1 MKLRRR
7 ASLKKT
13 NLSFLLFWNAD
24 INFSAVINSTFIFIW
39 AWLISFYIFDIFT
52 IIPAFTLGARMII
65 YSCDLDFNSVNTAAE
80 DVQLWTDA
88 DNIIHIFATPAITL
102 TLCILLAVIVL
113 IKWKPR
119 GKSNRR
125 FLFWFILC
133 GVVRLFGNYL
143 SGSFFSGLFNVW
155 NWNLVTD
162 FMLITTNIWA
172 EMLFDV
178 GVAVAMY
185 VAFHLMANQ
194 VHLLF
199 NPYSRRRLDRVVSEL
214 FLPVIIG
221 LQLLLVCY
229 IGSWTITE
237 IFCGAIL
244 EILVVFVL
252 CRRFV
257 SLYRSVPGEHERKR
271 IEKIKVF
278 PIGMFVLFL
287 IGKIF
292 LDSRG
297 GILLEYSQ
305 YKRYFLENFFIVVAI
320 IIALVVALITFR
332 LVRRKR
338 RKDVFSYYKEEIETK
353 WRLEGSSTDELLK
366 AYGVQRHSDLDK
378 YRKMWNDSDQSLS
391 TLSKKKR

>member
-1 MKLRRR
+1 M
-7 ASLKKT
+7 
-13 NLSFLLFWNAD
+13 FWNAD

-39 AWLISFYIFDIFT
+39 AWLIAFYIFDIFT

-65 YSCDLDFNSVNTAAE
+65 YSCDLDFNSVNTASE
-80 DVQLWTDA
+80 DLQLWTDA

-102 TLCILLAVIVL
+102 TLCILIAIIVL
-113 IKWKPR
+113 VKWKPR

-133 GVVRLFGNYL
+133 GIVRLFGNYL

-162 FMLITTNIWA
+162 FMLITNNVWP
-172 EMLFDV
+172 EMFIDV
-178 GVAVAMY
+178 LVIVVMY
-185 VAFHLMANQ
+185 VAFHLMADQ

-229 IGSWTITE
+229 IGNWRITE

-244 EILVVFVL
+244 EILVIFVL

-257 SLYRSVPGEHERKR
+257 SQYRSVAGDQDRKR

-278 PIGMFVLFL
+278 PIVMFVLFL
-287 IGKIF
+287 VGKYF
-292 LDSRG
+292 LDKR

-305 YKRYFLENFFIVVAI
+305 YKRYFLENFFVITAIVIAL
-320 IIALVVALITFR
+320 IIAIITFR
-332 LVRRKR
+332 MVRKKRK
-338 RKDVFSYYKEEIETK
+338 KDVFSYYKEEIETK

-378 YRKMWNDSDQSLS
+378 YRKMWNDSDQSLTS
-391 TLSKKKR
+391 LSKKKK

>member
-1 MKLRRR
+1 M
-7 ASLKKT
+7 
-13 NLSFLLFWNAD
+13 FWNAD

-39 AWLISFYIFDIFT
+39 AWLIAFYIFDIFT

-65 YSCDLDFNSVNTAAE
+65 YSSDLDFNSVNTASE
-80 DVQLWTDA
+80 DLQLWTDA

-102 TLCILLAVIVL
+102 TLCILIAIMVL
-113 IKWKPR
+113 VKWKPR

-133 GVVRLFGNYL
+133 GIVRLFGNYL

-162 FMLITTNIWA
+162 FMLITNNVWP
-172 EMLFDV
+172 EMFIDV
-178 GVAVAMY
+178 LVIVVMY
-185 VAFHLMANQ
+185 VAFHLMADQ

-229 IGSWTITE
+229 IGNWRITE

-244 EILVVFVL
+244 EILVIFVL

-257 SLYRSVPGEHERKR
+257 SQYRFVAGDQDRKR

-278 PIGMFVLFL
+278 PIVMFVLFL
-287 IGKIF
+287 VGKYF
-292 LDSRG
+292 LDKR

-305 YKRYFLENFFIVVAI
+305 YKRYFLENFFVITAIV
-320 IIALVVALITFR
+320 IALLIAIITFR
-332 LVRRKR
+332 MVRKKRK
-338 RKDVFSYYKEEIETK
+338 KDVFSYYKEEIETK

-378 YRKMWNDSDQSLS
+378 YRKMWNDSDQSLTS
-391 TLSKKKR
+391 LSKKKK